1 VRAPLIDPRPELE
14 LSKPPA
20 TSFAQRL
27 GWVTVLVVL
36 VLAGPALTSG
46 AALGQE
52 ADVDGEAI
60 TGRLVND
67 DDGEPVAGVEI
78 VVSTEEGEEVGTIT
92 SDAEGEYL
100 LELPGEGRYVA
111 QLRVDSLPEGVKL
124 TDPDKT
130 ALTFTVLPDQ
140 QKPLLFPFGE
150 DTRDSAST
158 LDRVVPLTISGL
170 RTGLIL
176 AMSAIGL
183 SLVYG
188 TTRFTNFA
196 HGEMVTFGALLA
208 WLFNQ
213 SFGLPLLVAAPLAVA
228 ICGFAGAGL
237 ERGLWRPLRRRGST
251 LFGLM
256 IVSFGLSILAQHVF
270 LYVFGSR
277 TRPYS
282 DYAVQRNGVRIGAAI
297 VQPKVFAV
305 IILSVVVLGG
315 VGLFLS
321 RARFGKA
328 MRAVADNGPLASSS
342 GIDTDRVVLWVWIGG
357 SALAGFGGILYSVTQ
372 QVFFAQG
379 QTLLLLMFAGI
390 TLGGLGTAYG
400 AAAGCVV
407 LGLFI
412 ELSTLVVPTSMKNVG
427 ALAVLILV
435 LLFKPEGLFGRR
447 ERVG

>member
-1 VRAPLIDPRPELE
+1 VR
-14 LSKPPA
+14 
-20 TSFAQRL
+20 
-27 GWVTVLVVL
+27 
-36 VLAGPALTSG
+36 
-46 AALGQE
+46 
-52 ADVDGEAI
+52 
-60 TGRLVND
+60 
-67 DDGEPVAGVEI
+67 
-78 VVSTEEGEEVGTIT
+78 
-92 SDAEGEYL
+92 
-100 LELPGEGRYVA
+100 
-111 QLRVDSLPEGVKL
+111 L

-150 DTRDSAST
+150 DTRDSTST
-158 LDRVVPLTISGL
+158 LDRVVPLIISGL

-213 SFGLPLLVAAPLAVA
+213 TFGLPLLLAAPIAVA
-228 ICGFAGAGL
+228 LSGLAGAGL

-305 IILSVVVLGG
+305 VGLSVVVLAG

-328 MRAVADNGPLASSS
+328 MRAVADNAPLASSS

-357 SALAGFGGILYSVTQ
+357 SALAGLGGILYSVTQ

-400 AAAGCVV
+400 AAVGCIL

-435 LLFKPEGLFGRR
+435 LLFKPDGLFGRR

>member
-1 VRAPLIDPRPELE
+1 VRAPLIDTRPRLE
-14 LSKPPA
+14 LQHPA

-27 GWVTVLVVL
+27 GWVTVLLVL
-36 VLAGPALTSG
+36 VLAGPALTAG

-52 ADVDGEAI
+52 VDGEAI
-60 TGRLVND
+60 RGRLVND

-78 VVSTEEGEEVGTIT
+78 VVTTEDGEEVGLIT
-92 SDAEGEYL
+92 SDADGEYL
-100 LELPGEGRYVA
+100 FELPGEGRYVA
-111 QLRVDSLPEGVKL
+111 QLRVDSLPKGVRL

-150 DTRDSAST
+150 DTRESAST

-213 SFGLPLLVAAPLAVA
+213 TFGLPLLVAAPIAVA
-228 ICGFAGAGL
+228 FCGVAGAGL

-256 IVSFGLSILAQHVF
+256 IVSLGLSIVVQHLF

-315 VGLFLS
+315 VGLFFS

-342 GIDTDRVVLWVWIGG
+342 GIDTDRVVLRVWIGG
-357 SALAGFGGILYSVTQ
+357 SALAGLGGILYSVTQ
-372 QVFFAQG
+372 QVSFAQG
-379 QTLLLLMFAGI
+379 QNLLLLMFAGA

-400 AAAGCVV
+400 AAAGCVL
-407 LGLFI
+407 LGLLI
-412 ELSTLVVPTSMKNVG
+412 ELSTLVLPSSMKNVG
-427 ALAVLILV
+427 ALAVLILI
-435 LLFKPEGLFGRR
+435 LLFKPEGLFSRR